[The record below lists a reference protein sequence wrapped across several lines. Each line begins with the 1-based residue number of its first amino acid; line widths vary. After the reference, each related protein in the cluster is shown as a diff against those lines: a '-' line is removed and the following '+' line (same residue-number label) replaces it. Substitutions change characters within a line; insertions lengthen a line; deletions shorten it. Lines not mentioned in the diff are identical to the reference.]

1 MLTTVVVSSDV
12 GGGKLLRA
20 TLEQSG
26 YVSAIRDWT
35 PAVLDNQISAEAVPD
50 VVLLDLGENKEPFFD
65 LAARLRQIRP
75 SVRIIACASMD
86 EPSPEILLRAM
97 RSGVQEFFP
106 KPVDPAAL
114 ADALARFVQE
124 QKAAGNGQSA
134 GRLIVIAGAKGG
146 VGTSTVTVNLAVQMS
161 AVTNRRVALLDFARP
176 LGQSALLLDLKP
188 RFILRDAL
196 DNIERLDAHFL
207 GGLLTPHNS
216 GVQVLAGMQRP
227 QDAGHMVLDALVRVV
242 NVAHGCADYLL
253 IDAGVANLSEWSSL
267 LRMAQSTLLVAET
280 NVPSL
285 WSLER
290 HLSAATEMGLEK
302 DRVRIVINRWH
313 RGDEN
318 ALQKFEKTL
327 KRPIYA
333 RLPNDFRQA
342 SNSANL
348 GTPLT
353 SDTSN
358 PLGGKLRQLAG
369 NLTGIAVATAERRGA
384 LSSLFSR

>member
-1 MLTTVVVSSDV
+1 MLTMVVVSSDA
-12 GGGKLLRA
+12 GSDKLLRA
-20 TLEQSG
+20 TLQQSG
-26 YVSAIRDWT
+26 YVSAIREWT
-35 PAVLDNQISAEAVPD
+35 PSVLDNQISAEAVPD

-75 SVRIIACASMD
+75 SVRIIACASLD

-124 QKAAGNGQSA
+124 QAATGNGQSSSK
-134 GRLIVIAGAKGG
+134 LIVIAGAKGG

-161 AVTNRRVALLDFARP
+161 EVTDKKVALLDFARP

-188 RFILRDAL
+188 RFTLRDAL
-196 DNIERLDAHFL
+196 ENIERLDAHFL
-207 GGLLTPHNS
+207 GGLLSPHKS

-227 QDAGHMVLDALVRVV
+227 QDAGHVTLEALARVV

-253 IDAGVANLSEWSSL
+253 IDAGVANLVEWSSL

-290 HLSAATEMGLEK
+290 HLAAATEIGLEK

-313 RGDEN
+313 RGDED

-353 SDTSN
+353 SDHSN

-369 NLTGIAVATAERRGA
+369 NLTGIAVTAAERRGA